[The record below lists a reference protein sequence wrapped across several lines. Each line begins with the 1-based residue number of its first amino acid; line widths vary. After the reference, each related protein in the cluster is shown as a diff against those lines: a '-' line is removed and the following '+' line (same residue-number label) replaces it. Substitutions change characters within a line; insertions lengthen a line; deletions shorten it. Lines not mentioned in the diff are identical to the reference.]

1 MAPKTTRDDHEP
13 VASHSVHHG
22 RQQTTSKEGVTTEMP
37 TVEQPVHVSSNPV
50 EPDSGPQ
57 RTQDLV
63 LPSTVI
69 SRGDIG
75 KCLREVEKINEYF
88 HQEGLRGSKNQPL
101 PTLGRVLE
109 SLATANNLNLIH
121 AEDRETL
128 KHFLTRLKSKAPMVF
143 MSFPSEAGDDF
154 IAKLLDWFRA
164 EVHPHV
170 ILNVGLQPELAAGC
184 TLRTTNKYYDFSF
197 RKRFERSKQ
206 KLLEALEVLDKTA
219 DKTIVADA
227 HATNQPT
234 ALVNG
239 STTE

>member
-1 MAPKTTRDDHEP
+1 
-13 VASHSVHHG
+13 
-22 RQQTTSKEGVTTEMP
+22 
-37 TVEQPVHVSSNPV
+37 
-50 EPDSGPQ
+50 
-57 RTQDLV
+57 
-63 LPSTVI
+63 
-69 SRGDIG
+69 
-75 KCLREVEKINEYF
+75 LREVEKINEYF